1 MSAKIIVL
9 PDDVANHIA
18 AGEVIERPA
27 SVVKELIEN
36 SLDADATHIDIE
48 IGIGGKAYI
57 RVNDNGHGMSR
68 EDACLA
74 FERHATSKIVSTAD
88 LSSISTL
95 GFRGEALP
103 SIASV
108 SKLKLL
114 TRPADALVGTRID
127 LHGGEVLNV
136 SDSGSAPGTFIEVNE
151 LFYKTPARLKFL
163 KSPATELSYINNVI
177 IEEALANPHVGFTVK
192 NNAREQLNLPGKSD
206 LLQRVAG
213 LFGRELTR
221 ELLEV
226 HESAG
231 SLELRGFIGE
241 HSCHRANRNHQKVFV
256 NTRPVKDKVISHA
269 IQQAY
274 DTLIPKKRYPVAFL
288 FLSLPPPLVDV
299 NVHPTKMEIRF
310 VNSQTI
316 HHFVS
321 NALRKTLSSSL
332 NRYTVSSFVPS
343 DTEEHAQT
351 SQDVLR
357 TSPLRPC
364 SGQDLQSHVP
374 QTSRLRKHEYLLS
387 VQPELH
393 AVSAP
398 DRETSHSSANQD
410 IRNSP
415 STDVVPSKLSR
426 KAIPDIPSFSSQQLT
441 SHPTAYRS
449 GGFAGMK
456 PIGQFYETYLLVQS
470 GEDLFIID
478 QHAAHERIFY
488 EKLKEQFQNAQ
499 PEIQQL
505 LFPVSIELSHREQ
518 AVLEEH
524 LSMLNQYGLELE
536 HFGGTTYLLKAVPS
550 LLSKT
555 DHKKLL
561 YDIIDQLADFGK
573 TAPIEEK
580 FNEVLILM
588 SCHASIRAHQ
598 PLQHA
603 QIIALLQQMDAIA
616 QPYTCPH
623 GRPTIIKIN
632 VHDLEKKFG
641 RG

>member
-1 MSAKIIVL
+1 MSTKIIVL

-27 SVVKELIEN
+27 SVVKELVEN

-48 IGIGGKAYI
+48 IGIGGKSYI

-88 LSSISTL
+88 LVSISTL

-114 TRPADALVGTRID
+114 TRPSDSLVGTRID
-127 LHGGEVLNV
+127 IHGGEVLNV
-136 SDSGSAPGTFIEVNE
+136 NDSGSVPGTFIEVNE

-177 IEEALANPHVGFTVK
+177 IEEALANPHVGFTMK

-206 LLQRVAG
+206 LLQRIAG

-221 ELLEV
+221 ELIEV

-231 SLELRGFIGE
+231 SLELRGFIGVP
-241 HSCHRANRNHQKVFV
+241 SCHRANRNHQKVFV
-256 NTRPVKDKVISHA
+256 NKRPVKDKVISHA

-274 DTLIPKKRYPVAFL
+274 DTLIPKRRYPVTLL
-288 FLSLPPPLVDV
+288 FLSLPPQLVDV

-332 NRYTVSSFVPS
+332 NRYTVSSFAPP
-343 DTEEHAQT
+343 DTEQT
-351 SQDVLR
+351 VKTSEVSRGRNAKIPQD
-357 TSPLRPC
+357 
-364 SGQDLQSHVP
+364 VP
-374 QTSRLRKHEYLLS
+374 QTSRLQQQEHSLP
-387 VQPELH
+387 VQTELPSF
-393 AVSAP
+393 SAP
-398 DRETSHSSANQD
+398 DGEISHLSSEISAG
-410 IRNSP
+410 II
-415 STDVVPSKLSR
+415 PSKLSR
-426 KAIPDIPSFSSQQLT
+426 KAIPDIPSFSSQHLT
-441 SHPTAYRS
+441 SHPNLPRS
-449 GGFAGMK
+449 GGFAGMR
-456 PIGQFYETYLLVQS
+456 PIGQFRETYLLLQS
-470 GEDLFIID
+470 GEDLFVID

-488 EKLKEQFQNAQ
+488 EKLKKQFQNAHS
-499 PEIQQL
+499 EIQPL

-524 LSMLNQYGLELE
+524 LSMLKQYGLELE

-550 LLSKT
+550 ILSKA
-555 DHKKLL
+555 DHKKLI
-561 YDIIDQLADFGK
+561 YDIVDQLAELGK

-580 FNEVLILM
+580 FDEVLILM
-588 SCHASIRAHQ
+588 ACHASIRAHQ
-598 PLQHA
+598 SLQHA
-603 QIIALLQQMDAIA
+603 QIIALLQQMDAID

-632 VHDLEKKFG
+632 VRDLEKKFG